1 MNGRI
6 ERCPAGAPTTFGVL
20 ILLDILLTPGNL
32 VARRELVDRLGG
44 YDPLLVANGD
54 WDFALRLA
62 ATGHLAFVDRPVLR
76 YRKHGAGMSLAADA
90 TESFARERAAIMRKL
105 SESPQVSEE
114 HRRLVRLA
122 DTRLDVVE
130 GRIAAL
136 NASASLVM
144 DTGDRLLAMPG
155 WPPSSGSRASC
166 DRSSAASA

>member
-1 MNGRI
+1 
-6 ERCPAGAPTTFGVL
+6 
-20 ILLDILLTPGNL
+20 
-32 VARRELVDRLGG
+32 
-44 YDPLLVANGD
+44 LLVANGD

-62 ATGHLAFVDRPVLR
+62 ASGHLAFVDRPVLR

-122 DTRLDVVE
+122 DPRLDVVE

-136 NASASLVM
+136 NASASLR
-144 DTGDRLLAMPG
+144 DGHWG
-155 WPPSSGSRASC
+155 
-166 DRSSAASA
+166 SAARNARLAAVKWFKSLVRPLLSRFGVMRTRRVL